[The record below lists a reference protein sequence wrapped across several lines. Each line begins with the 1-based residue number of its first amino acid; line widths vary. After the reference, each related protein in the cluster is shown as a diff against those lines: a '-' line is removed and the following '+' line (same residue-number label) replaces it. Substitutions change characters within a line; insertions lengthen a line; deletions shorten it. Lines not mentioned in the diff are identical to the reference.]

1 MRLVCITGIDG
12 TGKTTLSRKLVSSLS
27 RQGIS
32 SKYIYGRTYPVVSRL
47 MMWLG
52 KTIML
57 SQFNP
62 WNDYPTYHSK
72 KKQTM
77 RNGVLRWLYSAAIYI
92 DYFPQIIIKLLP
104 DFLSQRIVVVDRY
117 IYDTIINDLA
127 VHLNYS
133 EKEITNAILRCLS
146 VLPIPT
152 RTFLIDISEEIAF
165 ARKNDIP
172 HIDYLKERR
181 PIYLT
186 LKYIPNVVFLNGEK
200 PLENLEEEILT
211 ELSIIFGVKLT

>member
-32 SKYIYGRTYPVVSRL
+32 SKYMYGRTYPVISRL

-57 SQFNP
+57 YQFNP
-62 WNDYPTYHSK
+62 WNDYPAYHSK

-77 RNGVLRWLYSAAIYI
+77 RNGVLRWLYSIAIYI
-92 DYFPQIIIKLLP
+92 DYFPQIIVKLLP
-104 DFLSQRIVVVDRY
+104 NLFSRRIIVMDRY

-133 EKEITNAILRCLS
+133 EKEILDAIMRS
-146 VLPIPT
+146 FFMLPVPL
-152 RTFLIDISEEIAF
+152 RTFLIDIPEEIAF

-172 HIDYLKERR
+172 HIDYLRERR
-181 PIYLT
+181 PIYLA
-186 LKYIPNVVFLNGEK
+186 LKHLPNFVFLNGEK
-200 PLENLEEEILT
+200 SPETLEKEILT
-211 ELSIIFGVKLT
+211 ELSTLLGAKII

>member
-27 RQGIS
+27 RQGIP
-32 SKYIYGRTYPVVSRL
+32 SKYVYGRTYPIISRL

-52 KTIML
+52 KAIML
-57 SQFNP
+57 NQYNP

-77 RNGVLRWLYSAAIYI
+77 RNSVLRWLYSAAIYI
-92 DYFPQIIIKLLP
+92 DYFPQIIVNLLP
-104 DFLSQRIVVVDRY
+104 DLFSRRIIVMDRY
-117 IYDTIINDLA
+117 IYDTVINDLA

-133 EKEITNAILRCLS
+133 EKEITDTILRSLF
-146 VLPIPT
+146 VLPVPI
-152 RTFLIDISEEIAF
+152 RTFLIDIPEEIAF

-186 LKYIPNVVFLNGEK
+186 LKHLPNVVFLNGENS
-200 PLENLEEEILT
+200 LETLEKEILT
-211 ELSIIFGVKLT
+211 ELSTIFRVRLI